1 MLKTVSAALLAVSV
15 LAAPALAAGTEKAT
29 PAPVANSASVSKPAQ
44 MNESARTANAK
55 MGRHQIRHSRHHHFH
70 KKMAKHRMHK
80 SPEVAAKHLAH
91 PAKRG

>member
-1 MLKTVSAALLAVSV
+1 
-15 LAAPALAAGTEKAT
+15 
-29 PAPVANSASVSKPAQ
+29 
-44 MNESARTANAK
+44 MNKSARHANAK

-70 KKMAKHRMHK
+70 MAKHRVHK